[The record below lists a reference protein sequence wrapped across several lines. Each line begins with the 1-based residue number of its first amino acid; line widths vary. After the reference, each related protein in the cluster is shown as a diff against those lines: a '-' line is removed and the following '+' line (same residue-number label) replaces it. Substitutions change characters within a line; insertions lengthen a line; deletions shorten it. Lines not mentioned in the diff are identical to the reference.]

1 MAFSRTSELDSKL
14 HVLKLLSLQIESMD
28 DPDDMRECVRGM
40 IRFYKAEMD
49 ELRRASENTDE
60 EAEE

>member
-1 MAFSRTSELDSKL
+1 
-14 HVLKLLSLQIESMD
+14 MD
-28 DPDDMRECVRGM
+28 DPDDIRECVRGM

-60 EAEE
+60 EADE